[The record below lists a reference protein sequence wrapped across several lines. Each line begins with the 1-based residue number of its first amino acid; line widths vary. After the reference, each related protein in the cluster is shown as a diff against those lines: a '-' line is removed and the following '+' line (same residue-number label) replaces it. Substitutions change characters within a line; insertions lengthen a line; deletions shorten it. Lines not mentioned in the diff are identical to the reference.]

1 MPAAAPDSP
10 TTLFDHI
17 VIVGVGLIGGS
28 IARAL
33 KTRGLARKITG
44 LGRNRERLLAAQDAG
59 LIDAVATSVTE
70 LTPFTL
76 AIVCTPVDRISDDV
90 RALQSVVAGS
100 AVITDAGSVKARICR
115 EHGSHQPGTA
125 MFIGSHPMAG
135 SEQGGWEHASA
146 QLFEGR
152 ICAVTPDGQPEP
164 VIQSIERFW
173 SSLGMGIIR
182 LAPEQHD
189 HIVALTSHV
198 PHATAAALAALL
210 TPEARPLAATGFRDT
225 TRIASGDP
233 ALWTSILIHNREAV
247 SNHLRELISRLSQ
260 FATALDSNNA
270 ADIEALLSQGKN
282 ARDEW
287 LRSRPSR

>member
-1 MPAAAPDSP
+1 MPAAAPASP

-17 VIVGVGLIGGS
+17 VVVGVGLIGGS

-44 LGRNRERLLAAQDAG
+44 LGRNRERLRAAQDAG

-70 LTPFTL
+70 LATFTL
-76 AIVCTPVDRISDDV
+76 AVVCTPVDRIADDI
-90 RALQSVVAGS
+90 RALQSVAGGS
-100 AVITDAGSVKARICR
+100 ALITDAGSVKARICR
-115 EHGSHQPGTA
+115 EFSSSPSGTA

-152 ICAVTPDGQPEP
+152 ICAITPAGHPEP
-164 VIQSIERFW
+164 VVQSIERFW

-189 HIVALTSHV
+189 RIVALTSHL
-198 PHATAAALAALL
+198 PHATAAAVASLL

-225 TRIASGDP
+225 TRVASGDP
-233 ALWTSILIHNREAV
+233 TLWTSILINNREAV
-247 SNHLRELISRLSQ
+247 SDNLQELISRLSQ
-260 FATALDSNNA
+260 FVTALDSNNP
-270 ADIEALLSQGKN
+270 ADIEALLTQGKF

-287 LRSRPSR
+287 LRSRPSS